1 MYDRQ
6 NAIAL
11 IAVGAIAAFVGAN
24 TLRPTL
30 DADTGWHLRI
40 GQFID
45 NQGTVPATDPIS
57 RIGID
62 DAVRWQAYSWLHE
75 WIMHRWYVARG
86 DAGILE
92 MRTALVGLSTGS
104 VFAFVFGR
112 FGFRPVSFL
121 LSLGFAFTL
130 TPMTTERPWHYTIA
144 FTAITLRSVL
154 IARESGSAQPVYVLI
169 PLFALWANLHIQ
181 FVLGWLI
188 LGLWCVDPGRSS
200 CRPAVVIS
208 IGCILATF
216 ANPYHIRLLEVIL
229 DYATQSAPRELIQE
243 LAPPSVRSLPFLA
256 AASLVLGAVHGI
268 ARRRTIGFFE
278 FGLLLAAGL
287 VGMRMNRDLWFAALL
302 AIAAIRQPFPA
313 SSTVRSVSVLLTV
326 LTVLIGMRILNSS
339 GLLGNTDIAA
349 AQARAYPVHAVEF
362 LKAERPPGPLFNDI
376 SWGGHLAWA
385 LPEYPVTIDGRTNL
399 YGNTRLLQSSR
410 TWSTPDGWMT
420 DVEFAKCKVIIA
432 RVGRPLTDALRG
444 MPDEW
449 RILHQDAV
457 AVVFVRK

>member
-11 IAVGAIAAFVGAN
+11 IAVGALAAFVGAN
-24 TLRPTL
+24 TLRPAL

-57 RIGID
+57 RHGIEN
-62 DAVRWQAYSWLHE
+62 AVPWQAYSWLHE
-75 WIMHRWYVARG
+75 WMMHRWYVARG

-112 FGFRPVSFL
+112 FGFRPLAFL
-121 LSLGFAFTL
+121 IALCLAYTLS
-130 TPMTTERPWHYTIA
+130 PMATERPWHYTIA
-144 FTAITLRSVL
+144 FTTITLRSVL
-154 IARESGSAQPVYVLI
+154 AVRETGSSRAVYALF

-181 FVLGWLI
+181 FVLGWLV

-200 CRPAVVIS
+200 RRLAVVIT
-208 IGCILATF
+208 IGCIFATF
-216 ANPYHIRLLEVIL
+216 ANPYHVRLLVVIL

-243 LAPPSVRSLPFLA
+243 LAPPSVRSIPFLA
-256 AASLVLGAVHGI
+256 AASLVLGAILGI
-268 ARRRTIGFFE
+268 VRRRTVGFFE
-278 FGLLLAAGL
+278 LGLLFAAGL

-302 AIAAIRQPFPA
+302 AIAAIRPTGPIGPA
-313 SSTVRSVSVLLTV
+313 VRTVPVLLTV
-326 LTVLIGMRILNSS
+326 LTVLIGMRILNSF
-339 GLLGNTDIAA
+339 GLWGDTDIAA
-349 AQARAYPVHAVEF
+349 AQARAYPVNAAEF
-362 LKAERPPGPLFNDI
+362 LKSERPPGPLFNDI
-376 SWGGHLAWA
+376 SWGGYLAWA

-410 TWSTPDGWMT
+410 TWSTPDGWKT
-420 DVEFAKCKVIIA
+420 DVEFAKCKVVLA

-449 RILHQDAV
+449 RIVHEDTV
-457 AVVFVRK
+457 AVVFVQQ